1 MPDTPSNQTLH
12 AILKLI
18 EEKVESIETK
28 VDKTNGS
35 VAKNK
40 ATINKIIGGLLVVSS
55 LVVPLAVWAIQ
66 NLLD

>member
-1 MPDTPSNQTLH
+1 MPDTPSNQTLY
-12 AILKLI
+12 AILIRI
-18 EEKVESIETK
+18 EKK

>member
-1 MPDTPSNQTLH
+1 MPDTPSNQTLY
-12 AILKLI
+12 AILIRI
-18 EEKVESIETK
+18 EEK

>member
-1 MPDTPSNQTLH
+1 MPDTPSNQTLY
-12 AILKLI
+12 AILI
-18 EEKVESIETK
+18 SIEKK

-35 VAKNK
+35 LAKIK

>member
-1 MPDTPSNQTLH
+1 MPDTPSNQELYR
-12 AILKLI
+12 ILLRI
-18 EEKVESIETK
+18 EEK

-40 ATINKIIGGLLVVSS
+40 ETINKMKGGLLVVSA

>member
-1 MPDTPSNQTLH
+1 MPDTPSNQTLY
-12 AILKLI
+12 AILIRI
-18 EEKVESIETK
+18 EKK

-66 NLLD
+66 NLID

>member
-12 AILKLI
+12 AILLRI
-18 EEKVESIETK
+18 EKK

-40 ATINKIIGGLLVVSS
+40 ETINKMKGGLLVISA
-55 LVVPLAVWAIQ
+55 LVVPLVVLALGG
-66 NLLD
+66 LLD

>member
-1 MPDTPSNQTLH
+1 MPDTPSNQELYR
-12 AILKLI
+12 ILLRI
-18 EEKVESIETK
+18 EEKVDNNYGT
-28 VDKTNGS
+28 
-35 VAKNK
+35 VAKNR